1 MQNKKKSSEHSIT
14 YNLSNIDH
22 YGVVKFNSGKEV
34 EVTISAFSD
43 FEITTDSLQ
52 VMVGDENYFND
63 CSVTYIKDSY
73 GKNASAR
80 IIIPKDITSKKKDIL
95 IVASAKRYIA
105 NVNYSLT
112 GITASVKPD
121 RFIIGEALNVTLN
134 ANESYE
140 ILMDNISIMSNGSNV
155 DYTYETTN
163 VNDRIT
169 SVKLSI
175 NTNDLSDNII
185 ITANAVA
192 YDSTFD
198 ISYNI
203 ENIEMVSCPNEAVIG
218 TEVEISFKAK
228 EGYWIKNN
236 SISILS
242 NDSDVTN
249 NCNISNNGT
258 NAVIIIPQSI
268 TADGYNIT
276 INALASSLNINYNL
290 EYCNIV
296 YPYNPKTYAPGD
308 IVTIQIDADGYYS
321 LNNINITD
329 ESGNVIDC
337 NITYTS
343 DNGYNTS
350 AIIKITTD
358 ANIGDINIAANASK
372 YIYYMRDELK
382 NMKDKSS
389 TYTIFS
395 MGSTASTIFE
405 AKDSCE
411 IIKENIKSYYDD
423 GMSRVE
429 ITPSEIKELAYT
441 DNRLTK
447 VEVVFDGTITNHKS
461 DIVVVAEAVPYVNEY
476 TITYDFS
483 REIYGSGYPDELT
496 ILNGETFNRIFA
508 TEWGTQPYYGNEI
521 VYQTIDLDS
530 FKVTVGGKE
539 LNKDLYTINI
549 TSYANQRDTNYQDKI
564 GATGIN
570 VIIDGQYITGDVVI
584 SMVANKYSKVDMQIG
599 GLTVTT
605 TIDGTETTF
614 AENTYK
620 YYPFGKM
627 LVRYNND
634 NSNLVNDVYI
644 LSGEN
649 KITLKESNVEFN
661 IDSYTTSIVAVAT
674 QLYNI
679 IINSSNCEVS
689 MLKQFEPG
697 NKLPVSITAN
707 DMCYFNENPIVSKGS
722 MSDITWSTN
731 VDGLNS
737 KIEFT
742 LDTTGVYEDIT
753 LTSIADTYSRYNVNT
768 TLPDYVQSSNTDAY
782 VLSINDYETTFT
794 SVWGNNP
801 IRYDAI
807 DLDNISIKSG
817 SNTLDKSQYEFVGE
831 NSVSINGKTL
841 YTSAT
846 LNIPAENMSG
856 DISITVN
863 VKKYTKLYAE
873 KVENCNLFI
882 NDENIDNGSYVF
894 VPMDNTFNARYS
906 ANSNTRVKTARY
918 YSSYNDTIIELSTNN
933 TQYVA
938 SGYVL
943 NFEVIA
949 IEQITITMNSK
960 LATESGYD
968 NSLGYFSY
976 NGDVIT
982 SKVVDKNGAFG
993 NYIDNDDNHFIFTAI
1008 AEYEIRDV
1016 VITTPS
1022 GNLGES
1028 CYTKMSDTNS
1038 QLYNMVYFHFAEN
1051 TLDGDTNI
1059 IVNVSKI
1066 TSYEPARY
1074 RMNATLANE
1083 TNSEKLMVANM
1094 IGNDGNVASGDLF
1107 LDGDKEGHDLK
1118 EMFDYTDKDGNW
1130 KTVNRNLISKT
1141 DDEDYKSYNSWNLPT
1156 LYYTIPAKS
1165 SSNVAGYTD
1174 ILVDSSV
1181 YGKDNVEYMT
1191 EDHDSTGFSRF
1202 ANQYGIMVKVKLDGN
1217 DTNNYAIKVMK
1228 GAHMSGSSSITY
1240 LPVYDNIES
1249 KNIKPVGP
1257 NGTENYYGDGYRYV
1271 AFFINNRDNWFEK
1284 GITTA
1289 YSFILTTDTENGIYP
1304 NID

>member
-1 MQNKKKSSEHSIT
+1 
-14 YNLSNIDH
+14 
-22 YGVVKFNSGKEV
+22 
-34 EVTISAFSD
+34 
-43 FEITTDSLQ
+43 
-52 VMVGDENYFND
+52 
-63 CSVTYIKDSY
+63 
-73 GKNASAR
+73 
-80 IIIPKDITSKKKDIL
+80 
-95 IVASAKRYIA
+95 
-105 NVNYSLT
+105 
-112 GITASVKPD
+112 
-121 RFIIGEALNVTLN
+121 
-134 ANESYE
+134 
-140 ILMDNISIMSNGSNV
+140 MDNISIMSNGSNI

-218 TEVEISFKAK
+218 TEVEILFKAK

-242 NDSDVTN
+242 NESDVTN
-249 NCNISNNGT
+249 NCNISNDGT

-358 ANIGDINIAANASK
+358 ANMGDINIAADASK

-423 GMSRVE
+423 GMSRIE

-476 TITYDFS
+476 TITYDFN

-496 ILNGETFNRIFA
+496 ILHGETFNKIFA

-530 FKVTVGGKE
+530 FKVTIGGEE

-605 TIDGTETTF
+605 TINGSETTF

-627 LVRYNND
+627 LIKYNND
-634 NSNLVNDVYI
+634 NNNIVNNAYI
-644 LSGEN
+644 SSGEN
-649 KITLKESNVEFN
+649 TIELKESNVEFN

-679 IINSSNCEVS
+679 IINNSNCEVS
-689 MLKQFEPG
+689 MSKQFEPG
-697 NKLPVSITAN
+697 DKIPASITAN

-737 KIEFT
+737 KVEFT
-742 LDTTGVYEDIT
+742 LDTTGVYEDII
-753 LTSIADTYSRYNVNT
+753 LTADADTYSRYNVNT
-768 TLPDYVQSSNTDAY
+768 TLPDYVQSSNTNTY

-817 SNTLDKSQYEFVGE
+817 SNTLDKSQYEFIGE
-831 NSVSINGKTL
+831 NSVSINGETL

-873 KVENCNLFI
+873 KVENGSLFI

-918 YSSYNDTIIELSTNN
+918 YSSYNDTIMELSTNN

-960 LATESGYD
+960 LAVNTGENINGTFYYKNNPVESIVIDKESSIGSRPTESGDY
-968 NSLGYFSY
+968 LYFEAPEGYIASETIIKTGSTTIEGDSY
-976 NGDVIT
+976 YT
-982 SKVVDKNGAFG
+982 FVD
-993 NYIDNDDNHFIFTAI
+993 D
-1008 AEYEIRDV
+1008 
-1016 VITTPS
+1016 
-1022 GNLGES
+1022 
-1028 CYTKMSDTNS
+1028 MSDYEGM
-1038 QLYNMVYFHFAEN
+1038 YNKIYFHFAVNVLTDN
-1051 TLDGDTNI
+1051 TTIDVSLIKMVDTTADEYFMEASLMNDTSKSVEMAANTISHDGQVSTDSPDNLLDGDGYG
-1059 IVNVSKI
+1059 K
-1066 TSYEPARY
+1066 
-1074 RMNATLANE
+1074 
-1083 TNSEKLMVANM
+1083 
-1094 IGNDGNVASGDLF
+1094 
-1107 LDGDKEGHDLK
+1107 DLK
-1118 EMFDYTDKDGNW
+1118 VLFDIYDNGEYRTYY
-1130 KTVNRNLISKT
+1130 RNLISTTK
-1141 DDEDYKSYNSWNLPT
+1141 DSYGYEYNGWNNTPM
-1156 LYYTIPAKS
+1156 YYSVAS
-1165 SSNVAGYTD
+1165 NSNVKSTVSSIVLNKDGLKYTTFNGGSYPHNAGSY
-1174 ILVDSSV
+1174 
-1181 YGKDNVEYMT
+1181 
-1191 EDHDSTGFSRF
+1191 
-1202 ANQYGIMVKVKLDGN
+1202 YGIMVKVKLDKSDNTAYALKVNNGAN
-1217 DTNNYAIKVMK
+1217 D
-1228 GAHMSGSSSITY
+1228 SGVLNFKL
-1240 LPVYDNIES
+1240 LPIYDNIE
-1249 KNIKPVGP
+1249 N
-1257 NGTENYYGDGYRYV
+1257 NNRYL
-1271 AFFINNRDNWFEK
+1271 AFFVNHKDRTDLIMFTD
-1284 GITTA
+1284 GHTA
-1289 YSFILTTDTENGIYP
+1289 QCTFKLTTDTSNAVYPTPNNG
-1304 NID
+1304 